1 MKSKFSFILRGISL
15 VFLLSLI
22 QVSETSAQ
30 CPMCRIT
37 LESNY
42 KNGGTQGK
50 GMNTGILYLLVT
62 PYLLVGGI
70 AFVWYRNRKR
80 KEDIEIE
87 EQLATIG

>member
-1 MKSKFSFILRGISL
+1 MKSKMCFILRGAAL
-15 VFLLSLI
+15 LFLLSLTP
-22 QVSETSAQ
+22 VSNISAQ

-50 GMNTGILYLLVT
+50 GMNTGILLLLVT
-62 PYLLVGGI
+62 PYLIVGGI

-80 KEDIEIE
+80 KSDFELE
-87 EQLATIG
+87 EELATIA